1 MFASYLKFSKTKV
14 ENGMFHYRTKFGYN
28 KRYKVIYKVNEI
40 LINRGRIVKVFMEVK
55 IKISCPQAL

>member
-14 ENGMFHYRTKFGYN
+14 ENGMFHYRTKSGYN

-40 LINRGRIVKVFMEVK
+40 LINRGRIVKVFMKVK
-55 IKISCPQAL
+55 IKISCPQEL